1 MSHENYQSVIQTLH
15 ECMTACNHC
24 YDACLKEEDVKMM
37 VDCIVSPHSNNA
49 YKHAAPPGTIHV
61 SIKGGAFPMPQQK
74 LTIVPVTLHTE
85 NENNSATKPTVLS
98 SNPTCTIKT
107 ANAEISFFNGV
118 DEHIIQAVMRELKN
132 G

>member
-1 MSHENYQSVIQTLH
+1 
-15 ECMTACNHC
+15 
-24 YDACLKEEDVKMM
+24 
-37 VDCIVSPHSNNA
+37 
-49 YKHAAPPGTIHV
+49 
-61 SIKGGAFPMPQQK
+61 MPQQK
-74 LTIVPVTLHTE
+74 LTIAPVTLHTE